1 LRREPGAGARLFF
14 ALWPDP
20 GWCEQLLEAAQPLI
34 AGGAGRSVAKS
45 DLHVTLCFLGAVAED
60 VATRLPERAARIESA
75 AFELLFDAFEYWPRS
90 RILAASCSIVPVAAS
105 ELARRLRSLALELGL
120 QPDLKPLRPHITLLR
135 AVTGWDAR
143 SAVAPAAALRLALTA
158 GRFYLA
164 QSHALG
170 ANTAEIA
177 PMSRYTALACWPL
190 RAAPA

>member
-1 LRREPGAGARLFF
+1 MARSGAARGPGPHAGAALRRRSRARASCCGGRCTAVAAGASLRREPGAGARLFF

-75 AFELLFDAFEYWPRS
+75 AFELLFDAFQDWPRS

-105 ELARRLRSLALELGL
+105 ELARKLRALALE
-120 QPDLKPLRPHITLLR
+120 
-135 AVTGWDAR
+135 
-143 SAVAPAAALRLALTA
+143 
-158 GRFYLA
+158 
-164 QSHALG
+164 
-170 ANTAEIA
+170 
-177 PMSRYTALACWPL
+177 
-190 RAAPA
+190 